1 MRIPKLTVAALAV
14 SAIAAG
20 GAVALTSASGASSA
34 GTLTFT
40 ARPSSG
46 TPVDL
51 GPKGTSIGDQF
62 LESGTLR
69 SGAGGRKGHFELTSQ
84 LVSGN
89 ERHGTEASSIML
101 HLKRGEIVATGGHG
115 LSERYVL
122 PVVGGSGRYAGA
134 GGTFRISPGKGE
146 STRLAIV
153 LTR

>member
-1 MRIPKLTVAALAV
+1 VYCSISRRVMAGARRASPRLT
-14 SAIAAG
+14 
-20 GAVALTSASGASSA
+20 TY
-34 GTLTFT
+34 
-40 ARPSSG
+40 
-46 TPVDL
+46 L

-69 SGAGGRKGHFELTSQ
+69 SSAGGRKGHFELTSQ

-146 STRLAIV
+146 STRLAVV